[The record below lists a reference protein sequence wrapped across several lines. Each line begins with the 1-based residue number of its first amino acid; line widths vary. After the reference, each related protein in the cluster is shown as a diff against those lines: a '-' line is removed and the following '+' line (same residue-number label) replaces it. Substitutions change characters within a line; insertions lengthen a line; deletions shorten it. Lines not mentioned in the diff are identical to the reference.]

1 MLPNDFSG
9 LFLKTGQV
17 FSQVRPASLVA
28 PSIHTTIGNDGLAS
42 TSHVKSPEV
51 ILSS

>member
-1 MLPNDFSG
+1 MLPKDFSG

-17 FSQVRPASLVA
+17 FSQVGPASLVA
-28 PSIHTTIGNDGLAS
+28 PSIHTTIGNDCLAS
-42 TSHVKSPEV
+42 TRHVKSPEV